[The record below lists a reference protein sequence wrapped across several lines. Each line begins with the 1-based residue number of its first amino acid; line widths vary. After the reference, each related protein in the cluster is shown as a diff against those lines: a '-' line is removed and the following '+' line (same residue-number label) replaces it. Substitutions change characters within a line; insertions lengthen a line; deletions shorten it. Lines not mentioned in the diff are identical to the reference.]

1 MQISSLILK
10 AIPDACLGS
19 WCYLDCELK
28 RAGKSQSVTILDV
41 ARESGFSPTT
51 VSIAL
56 NGVSP
61 SENLRAETRRKIFE
75 TAKRLGYRPS
85 ESAQVLRRGRSNS
98 IGIVIFDIADP
109 FCTLILRGIDV
120 ELKKTGYLPI
130 VMDAHNSLDRFKQ
143 YVEMLVH
150 RRVEG
155 LIVVAN
161 WLFIKLDAL
170 KSAVARNLPAVVVGR
185 DMHRSGISSVLVDNE
200 VGGYLA
206 LRHIY
211 ELGHRKIGFL
221 LGPRQLGDSGPRW
234 AGTRRF
240 ATEAGL
246 SFNRS
251 RIKRLP
257 DVSDPLSGFSAGRE
271 LTLELLHAGPE
282 MTAVVAFD
290 DLSAFGAIRALA
302 ETGRSVPNDCSVIG
316 FDDVPMSAL
325 TTPGLTTIRQPMLE
339 MGSFAFETV
348 LAKIQ
353 ASSSSEQRADAQT
366 KLMGPE
372 LVLRGSTQSF

>member
-1 MQISSLILK
+1 MKS
-10 AIPDACLGS
+10 
-19 WCYLDCELK
+19 
-28 RAGKSQSVTILDV
+28 KSQTIGKNHAVTILDV

-61 SENLRAETRRKIFE
+61 CENLRAETRRRIFE
-75 TAKRLGYRPS
+75 TAQRLGYRPS

-98 IGIVIFDIADP
+98 IGIVVFDIADP
-109 FCTLILRGIDV
+109 FCTVILRGIDI

-130 VMDAHNSLDRFKQ
+130 VMDAHNSVDRFKQ

-200 VGGYLA
+200 LGGYLA

-221 LGPRQLGDSGPRW
+221 LGPKQLGDSNPRW

-240 ATEAGL
+240 ALEAGL
-246 SFNRS
+246 ALNKS

-257 DVSDPLSGFSAGRE
+257 DLSDPLSGFSAGRE
-271 LTLELLHAGPE
+271 LTLELLRSRPE
-282 MTAVVAFD
+282 VTAVVAFD
-290 DLSAFGAIRALA
+290 DLSAFGAIRALS
-302 ETGRSVPNDCSVIG
+302 ESGRNVPNDCSVIG

-339 MGSFAFETV
+339 MGSFAFESV
-348 LAKIQ
+348 LLRIRKTDSVKRVTGA
-353 ASSSSEQRADAQT
+353 RT
-366 KLMGPE
+366 KLMVPE
-372 LVLRGSTQSF
+372 LMVRGSTRKHSS

>member
-1 MQISSLILK
+1 M
-10 AIPDACLGS
+10 
-19 WCYLDCELK
+19 
-28 RAGKSQSVTILDV
+28 
-41 ARESGFSPTT
+41 
-51 VSIAL
+51 SIAL

-61 SENLRAETRRKIFE
+61 SENLREETKRQIFE
-75 TAKRLGYRPS
+75 TARRLGYRPS

-98 IGIVIFDIADP
+98 IGIVVFDIADP

-170 KSAVARNLPAVVVGR
+170 KSVVERKLPAVVVGR
-185 DMHRSGISSVLVDNE
+185 DMHQSGISSVLVDNE
-200 VGGYLA
+200 AGGYLA

-211 ELGHRKIGFL
+211 ELGHRNIGFL
-221 LGPRQLGDSGPRW
+221 LGPTQLGDSIPRW

-240 ATEAGL
+240 AAEAGL
-246 SFNRS
+246 SLRKTN
-251 RIKRLP
+251 IKRLP
-257 DVSDPLSGFSAGRE
+257 DLSDPLSGFSAGRE
-271 LTLELLHAGPE
+271 LTLDLLQTRPE
-282 MTAVVAFD
+282 ITAMVAFD

-302 ETGRSVPNDCSVIG
+302 DSGRSVPNDCSVIG

-348 LAKIQ
+348 FSRLRST
-353 ASSSSEQRADAQT
+353 SSVQAQT
-366 KLMGPE
+366 ANAGIKLMQPE
-372 LVLRGSTQSF
+372 LVLRGSTQSR

>member
-1 MQISSLILK
+1 LHF
-10 AIPDACLGS
+10 GG
-19 WCYLDCELK
+19 WCYLVGDLK
-28 RAGKSQSVTILDV
+28 RADKTKQSVTILDV

-61 SENLRAETRRKIFE
+61 SENLRDETKRQIFE
-75 TAKRLGYRPS
+75 TARRLGYRPS

-98 IGIVIFDIADP
+98 IGIVVFDIADP
-109 FCTLILRGIDV
+109 FCTLILRGIDL
-120 ELKKTGYLPI
+120 ELKKSGYLPI

-170 KSAVARNLPAVVVGR
+170 KSVVQRKLPAVVVGR
-185 DMHRSGISSVLVDNE
+185 DMRQSGISSVLVDNE
-200 VGGYLA
+200 AGGYLA

-211 ELGHRKIGFL
+211 ELGHRNIGFL
-221 LGPRQLGDSGPRW
+221 LGPTQLGDSIPRW

-240 ATEAGL
+240 ANEAGL
-246 SFNRS
+246 NLKKAH
-251 RIKRLP
+251 IKRLP

-271 LTLELLHAGPE
+271 LTLELLQSRPE
-282 MTAVVAFD
+282 ITAVVAFD

-302 ETGRSVPNDCSVIG
+302 ESGRSVPHDCSVIG

-325 TTPGLTTIRQPMLE
+325 ATPGLTTIRQPMLE

-348 LAKIQ
+348 FSRLRG
-353 ASSSSEQRADAQT
+353 ASSLQTADARVN
-366 KLMGPE
+366 LMQPE
-372 LVLRGSTQSF
+372 LVVRGSTQSR